1 MEQNMLIAPIIINH
15 GSISGLRALIND
27 RVINRENM
35 NEINVII

>member
-1 MEQNMLIAPIIINH
+1 MLIAPIIINH